1 LGKKEKSI
9 ETYQIAIKNE
19 MDKTVKADLH
29 FNLGVL
35 FMQVGSF
42 MDAEDNFMMAYDFNP
57 DDVEA
62 LVGMAQTFE
71 TAEKWSRSQ
80 KFYRELISLEPKNPE
95 HYKGM
100 ARILIK
106 QGKKDEAEYYFNK
119 SKRVGS

>member
-1 LGKKEKSI
+1 
-9 ETYQIAIKNE
+9 
-19 MDKTVKADLH
+19 
-29 FNLGVL
+29 
-35 FMQVGSF
+35 MQVGSF
-42 MDAEDNFMMAYDFNP
+42 TDAEDNFMMAYDMNP

-71 TAEKWSRSQ
+71 TAEKWSRSE
-80 KFYRELISLEPKNPE
+80 KFYRELIFLEPNNPD

-100 ARILIK
+100 ARILLK